1 MPLLGDYHLAH
12 GGREKMEIRKK
23 KMKSQILDAREYSLE
38 TQATMRK
45 LYTGKR
51 LAILLKSEILRLQ
64 KQNTRYREL
73 YERCISRRN
82 RIESKMRALNVK
94 LGKKIQ

>member
-23 KMKSQILDAREYSLE
+23 KMKSQILDAREYSIE

-51 LAILLKSEILRLQ
+51 LA
-64 KQNTRYREL
+64 
-73 YERCISRRN
+73 
-82 RIESKMRALNVK
+82 
-94 LGKKIQ
+94 